1 MTLTTH
7 GLIGHAPTSGTL
19 RAPRRVKAA
28 VMPNK
33 DMEEINRDDA
43 YTLARTTAQRI
54 VSGELSEYEGGMKIW
69 KEVIDKL
76 GTKCPDDLWPFKSNA
91 SAIEDIKSNAEQ
103 GGDGNEN
110 LIRQCEQEILVAARK
125 LVDQA

>member
-1 MTLTTH
+1 MDWCKH
-7 GLIGHAPTSGTL
+7 RSL
-19 RAPRRVKAA
+19 RPLVLATARPFMAN
-28 VMPNK
+28 VMPDK
-33 DMEEINRDDA
+33 DMEKINRDDV
-43 YTLARTTAQRI
+43 YTLAKTTAQRI

-76 GTKCPDDLWPFKSNA
+76 GTKCPDDLWQFKSSA
-91 SAIEDIKSNAEQ
+91 SAIEDIKWNAEQ

-125 LVDQA
+125 LIGHA